1 MSSCKTERPKAKAL
15 VYLDART
22 AGQGPLMTAMTKAR
36 KRQRQGQRRQQ
47 IPFGDDNQRGKG
59 KSESNSDGKSNG
71 KDEDNGNNKGR
82 DSGNDKGRDNG
93 NDSGND
99 KGKMRGSS
107 LRSE

>member
-36 KRQRQGQRRQQ
+36 KRQRQGQRQRQ

-71 KDEDNGNNKGR
+71 K
-82 DSGNDKGRDNG
+82 GRDN
-93 NDSGND
+93 GND
-99 KGKMRGSS
+99 KGKMRGFFAS
-107 LRSE
+107 LRMTRIYLTQTFAGVLAITIF